1 MEEKDVSEMIAKR
14 DESDAARAK
23 THRYSTKRLLQLD
36 PPELTARTPVEQTA
50 TPSPRPSV
58 TVPPVKSVPAL
69 LDELARLRPTMTPE
83 ELSRLRSIATNSAR
97 KVDHWRMT
105 KLLLVATVIA
115 LLLIAMRP

>member
-50 TPSPRPSV
+50 TPAPRPSV
-58 TVPPVKSVPAL
+58 ALPPVKSVPAL

-97 KVDHWRMT
+97 KVDHRMM

-115 LLLIAMRP
+115 LLLIAVRP